1 LEKGMQS
8 KKGYRG
14 LLNVVGI
21 IAVVFGGAWL
31 LAGLGYIGED
41 RSMTLAGI
49 GAVVLLGGLAALFFW
64 NRARLRLWRF
74 TRRTAV

>member
-1 LEKGMQS
+1 MQS

-21 IAVVFGGAWL
+21 IAVLFGAAWL

-41 RSMTLAGI
+41 RSTAMAGI
-49 GAVVLLGGLAALFFW
+49 GAVIVLGGLAALFFW
-64 NRARLRLWRF
+64 NRTRLRLWRF
-74 TRRTAV
+74 TRTTAA

>member
-1 LEKGMQS
+1 MEKGMQS

-31 LAGLGYIGED
+31 LAGLGYIGE
-41 RSMTLAGI
+41 